1 MQTYR
6 YRPTRFYALCF
17 ALTWGNWLLA
27 LLFGEGPLLLVF
39 MVLGLFSPAALATA
53 TVLCS
58 NSPALKADFRRKLLG
73 FYRLRPGQI
82 LLAVLSFAAVTA
94 AIVGV
99 VGYLIGKLF

>member
-39 MVLGLFSPAALATA
+39 MVLGLFSPAAVATA
-53 TVLCS
+53 TE
-58 NSPALKADFRRKLLG
+58 PDALQTAMSREGFAIISGDEDYALRFRALELWGELSARWD
-73 FYRLRPGQI
+73 RLRG
-82 LLAVLSFAAVTA
+82 A
-94 AIVGV
+94 
-99 VGYLIGKLF
+99 